1 MTYSSS
7 FTSNR
12 KDTESIKSHISARS
26 QKILEKTKDEI
37 DTYNDDLEKLST
49 YNLKL
54 RKKEKKLSDQLD
66 VITRA
71 LEKNVSTSSEINR
84 KIEEENEEMMEE
96 IRRRKEQMDIVK
108 PLIDKCLAMNPTIF
122 QDNGN
127 LEILLN
133 QVRQNEISQ
142 NYAFSLDPL
151 LNKIL
156 PGIEYF
162 KDCKTNNEFLERCK
176 LIMNEIKRL
185 EKKKNDLGNSFE
197 EEFNRSNIT
206 VLRKQLSIVQNK
218 NNEIQIDYSEKI
230 KELTREK
237 QQLLEEKRRLVDSQI
252 SSSKLEI
259 PRTPTRRSST
269 MIQKSPVS
277 TTLFTPIMKKKQIS
291 SPLKF
296 D

>member
-7 FTSNR
+7 FTSNS
-12 KDTESIKSHISARS
+12 KDTESIRSHISARS

-54 RKKEKKLSDQLD
+54 RKKEKKLGDQLD

-133 QVRQNEISQ
+133 QVRQKEISQ

-162 KDCKTNNEFLERCK
+162 RDCKTNNEFLERCK

-269 MIQKSPVS
+269 MIQKSPAS
-277 TTLFTPIMKKKQIS
+277 ITLFTPIMKKKQIS